1 MEIRIEDALREAIQE
16 NNEAIQWLEEHID
29 QLEGDPEYEYK
40 HEMWYSMLNRSKY
53 NNQLF
58 ESTLKEINELKG
70 RSQRY

>member
-16 NNEAIQWLEEHID
+16 NNEAIQWLDEHID
-29 QLEGDPEYEYK
+29 QLEGDSEYEYK
-40 HEMWYSMLNRSKY
+40 HEMWYAMLNRSKY

-58 ESTLKEINELKG
+58 ESALNEINELKG